1 MIGMKSI
8 IGRLFLNRAKLNFWV
23 DVAIG
28 LAGAASAASGL
39 LLLLPAGADA
49 AILWVSLRA
58 WSALH
63 TWSSLAALAGV
74 GLHLA
79 LHWSWTAAMARQ
91 MLGPARQAQAAGR
104 AEGQAAPV
112 SRRAFLIAGGAVAVA
127 AGLAAAGY
135 RAIAGAEGQAG
146 GSTAGITQES
156 GSTAGAARSS
166 GVACPKGLVNDPYP
180 GRCRHYV
187 DADGDGTCDYSV
199 AGSGSVA
206 AGSAGEG
213 FPPSRGGFGRP

>member
-1 MIGMKSI
+1 MKSI

-91 MLGPARQAQAAGR
+91 MLGPARQVEAAGR

-146 GSTAGITQES
+146 GSTAG
-156 GSTAGAARSS
+156 AARSS

-187 DADGDGTCDYSV
+187 DADGDGICDYSV

>member
-8 IGRLFLNRAKLNFWV
+8 IERSFVNRAKLNFWV

-91 MLGPARQAQAAGR
+91 MLGPARQVEAAGR

-112 SRRAFLIAGGAVAVA
+112 SRRALLIAGGAVAVA

-135 RAIAGAEGQAG
+135 RAIAGAEGQPG
-146 GSTAGITQES
+146 GVVQESSSTAGT
-156 GSTAGAARSS
+156 ARSG

-187 DADGDGTCDYSV
+187 DADGDGICDYSV

-213 FPPSRGGFGRP
+213 FPLSRGGFGRP

>member
-1 MIGMKSI
+1 M
-8 IGRLFLNRAKLNFWV
+8 NRAKLNFWV

-91 MLGPARQAQAAGR
+91 MLGPARQVEAAGR

-146 GSTAGITQES
+146 GSTAG
-156 GSTAGAARSS
+156 AARSS

-187 DADGDGTCDYSV
+187 DADGDGICDYSV